1 MWFDIEPG
9 SSIPIYL
16 QLVNKIREAVARGIL
31 EPGDRMPTVRALAS
45 QLTTNPNTVAKAY
58 QRLEQEGVI
67 ITLGSKG
74 SFISGNWPGH
84 SDEQGRR
91 VIADLLDKLLVEAF
105 HRGVNEKEFRELVE
119 ERLQNW
125 EKERGSG

>member
-1 MWFDIEPG
+1 MWFEIEPG

-16 QLVNKIREAVARGIL
+16 QLVNRIKEAVARGIL

-45 QLTTNPNTVAKAY
+45 HLTTNPNTIAKAY

-67 ITLGSKG
+67 ITMGSRG
-74 SFISGNWPGH
+74 SFISGNLPGN
-84 SDEQGRR
+84 SDEEGRR

-105 HRGVNEKEFRELVE
+105 HHGVNEKEFRKLVE
-119 ERLQNW
+119 ERLQKW
-125 EKERGSG
+125 EKERGSR